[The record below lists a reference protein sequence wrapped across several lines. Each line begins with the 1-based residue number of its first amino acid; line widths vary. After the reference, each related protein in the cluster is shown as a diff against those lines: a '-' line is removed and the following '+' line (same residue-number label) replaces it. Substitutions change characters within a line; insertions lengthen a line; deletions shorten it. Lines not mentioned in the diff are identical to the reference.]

1 VEVTA
6 TAFSSRVAHPL
17 TSVDVGEDHFAL
29 ISVDDPA
36 RVWGAEAIVRYRG
49 DGFSVVGTY
58 AWTRA
63 TELDPH
69 HGGRRE
75 TPLTPRHA
83 VTFTAIR
90 ESEQWGRIGV
100 EGYFTG
106 RQALEDDPF
115 RTVSRPYALVG
126 VLAERRFGRLRLFVN
141 AENLGDVRQT
151 KYAPL
156 VRPSRRPDGRWTV
169 DAWAPLDGLVV
180 NGGVRLVLDT
190 R

>member
-1 VEVTA
+1 MGYER
-6 TAFSSRVAHPL
+6 FS
-17 TSVDVGEDHFAL
+17 L
-29 ISVDDPA
+29 ISVDDPSW
-36 RVWGAEAIVRYRG
+36 VWGAEAIVRYRG

-63 TELDPH
+63 TELDPEI
-69 HGGRRE
+69 GSRRE

-90 ESEQWGRIGV
+90 ESEEWGRIGV

-106 RQALEDDPF
+106 RQALEDDPY

-126 VLAERRFGRLRLFVN
+126 VLAERRFGGIRLFVN
-141 AENLGDVRQT
+141 AENLGNIRQT

-156 VRPSRRPDGRWTV
+156 VRPTRRPDGRWTV
-169 DAWAPLDGLVV
+169 DAWAPLDGFVV
-180 NGGVRLVLDT
+180 NGGVRLVLDK